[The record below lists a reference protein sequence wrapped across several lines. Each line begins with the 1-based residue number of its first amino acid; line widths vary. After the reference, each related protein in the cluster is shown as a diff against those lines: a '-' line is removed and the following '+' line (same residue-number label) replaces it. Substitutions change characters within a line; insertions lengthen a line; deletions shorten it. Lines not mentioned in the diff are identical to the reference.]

1 MAVSLQFWLAA
12 AVLAAVAAAAYV
24 PPPTHIT
31 PARVTPRRALNSPV
45 CLATRTSASV
55 SSPVL
60 DTAALEAAA
69 PSASLSPRDVIE
81 AMLSGLHRT
90 NWDADDRP
98 YFGFEVALRFL
109 APSHIAAG
117 ATVDG
122 YARYLRQ
129 SHKRTLINWDEY
141 RFQGDVIMLEG
152 TPTLPTEC
160 FQQVG
165 VRAKGSE
172 DWESVRWKLV
182 KVDDEWR
189 ADAVFVQEPDTP
201 IDVDF
206 LKTKPEGEQPGDATM
221 RFDALLGPRAVVN
234 EIIKALRH
242 LDEPYPLHGAAVA
255 TRYCSPTNR
264 ASELSAESF
273 ASYLQEPWYQI
284 LTEWDDMELEDEDDA
299 DALLSGVADQNALV
313 RRKGDDG
320 WTIVGF
326 ELSKHNERWLVDSLT
341 ITE

>member
-1 MAVSLQFWLAA
+1 
-12 AVLAAVAAAAYV
+12 
-24 PPPTHIT
+24 
-31 PARVTPRRALNSPV
+31 
-45 CLATRTSASV
+45 
-55 SSPVL
+55 
-60 DTAALEAAA
+60 
-69 PSASLSPRDVIE
+69 
-81 AMLSGLHRT
+81 
-90 NWDADDRP
+90 
-98 YFGFEVALRFL
+98 
-109 APSHIAAG
+109 
-117 ATVDG
+117 
-122 YARYLRQ
+122 
-129 SHKRTLINWDEY
+129 
-141 RFQGDVIMLEG
+141 MLEG